1 MTMWT
6 PELTHRGGPRYLAI
20 ADALADDAR
29 GGRLRAG
36 TRLPTHR
43 DLASRLGV
51 TVGTITRA
59 YAEATRRGLVSGE
72 VGRGTFVRA
81 AVRPGGGPPGAGARP
96 RPPPAPG
103 PRARAPRGARPRA
116 PRPGPPA
123 AAS

>member
-6 PELTHRGGPRYLAI
+6 PDLRARGGPRYLAI
-20 ADALADDAR
+20 AEALADDAR

-36 TRLPTHR
+36 ARLPTHR
-43 DLASRLGV
+43 DLADRLGV

-81 AVRPGGGPPGAGARP
+81 AARP
-96 RPPPAPG
+96 SAPL
-103 PRARAPRGARPRA
+103 AAEGAALVDLSANLP
-116 PRPGPPA
+116 
-123 AAS
+123 